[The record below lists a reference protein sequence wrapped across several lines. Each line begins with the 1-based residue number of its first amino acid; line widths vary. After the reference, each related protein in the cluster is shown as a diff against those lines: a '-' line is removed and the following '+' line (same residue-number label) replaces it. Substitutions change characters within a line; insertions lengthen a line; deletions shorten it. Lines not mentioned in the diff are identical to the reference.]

1 MNSATMTT
9 LPDHQEGTPLLGGT
23 IDDIAVRKREHALNQ
38 LIICRDA
45 IRTVETADKDSW
57 KRIIGELIEGGF
69 DESEIE
75 TELAAS
81 RNTIYKW
88 KTGAA
93 APREMTR
100 RLLRKAILELVD
112 ERIAQERARN

>member
-9 LPDHQEGTPLLGGT
+9 LPDQQRDNQATSG
-23 IDDIAVRKREHALNQ
+23 IMDDIAVRKREHVLNQ
-38 LIICRDA
+38 LSICRDA
-45 IRTVETADKDSW
+45 IERVDTADKDSW
-57 KRIIGELIEGGF
+57 KRIIGELLEGGF

-88 KTGAA
+88 KNGAA

-100 RLLRKAILELVD
+100 RLLRKAILEMVD
-112 ERIAQERARN
+112 ERIADERAKG